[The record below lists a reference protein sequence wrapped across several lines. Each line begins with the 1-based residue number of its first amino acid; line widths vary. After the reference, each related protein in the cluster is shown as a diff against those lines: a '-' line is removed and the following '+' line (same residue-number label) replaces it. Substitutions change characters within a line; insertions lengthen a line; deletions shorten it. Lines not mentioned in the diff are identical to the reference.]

1 MTDDIAKGKQC
12 TVVLDRYGAD
22 GVAVGTGPDG
32 VEVHVAGALQ
42 GERAVVEIEH
52 VSQHRRQAWG
62 RIITLAEV
70 SAHRTRDHD
79 APGHRCGGCSWAH
92 LDEVAQ
98 REAKEARLQE
108 VVDACGGPARPMT
121 SPLVVPSPRMG
132 GYRNRGKYVLARKHG
147 QVVLGAYR
155 PRSHEVGSTLGCPVI
170 APAVD
175 ETARALASLMAHRK
189 WSIYDERQGR
199 GLLRYAGIRVNHRR
213 EVLVTL
219 VVSRLVDRPWKTL
232 VKGLRRQVEGLVG
245 LTLDVNPDPGNVLF
259 SGETEQIWG
268 SSELVD
274 RYGSAVVRL
283 TGQGFGQVNRDVA
296 TVMYEHAARATLAPL
311 PGRAGSSE
319 PPALVWDLFSGAGAL
334 TQTLARLASESGGS
348 SDILGVERDGA
359 AVHLADGAARSAGLT
374 NCHFQVGD
382 ANDLLFGDDQGDLPE
397 AVVLNPPRT
406 GCRSALL
413 SALVAQRIPR
423 VVYVSCSAETLIR
436 DLAILQKGGL
446 HLQTLQA
453 FDMLPMTPHLEFVAV
468 LER

>member
-1 MTDDIAKGKQC
+1 VTDDIAKGKQC

-22 GVAVGTGPDG
+22 GVAVGPGPDG
-32 VEVHVAGALQ
+32 VEVHVAGALR

-52 VSQHRRQAWG
+52 ISQHRRQAWG
-62 RIITLAEV
+62 RIISLAEA
-70 SAHRTRDHD
+70 SEHRTRDHD

-108 VVDACGGPARPMT
+108 VVDACGPPARGLT
-121 SPLVVPSPRMG
+121 SPLVAPSPRMG

-175 ETARALASLMAHRK
+175 ETARALATLLVHRK

-219 VVSRLVDRPWKTL
+219 VVSRLVDRPWKSL

-259 SGETEQIWG
+259 SGEIEQIWG
-268 SSELVD
+268 SAELVD
-274 RYGSAVVRL
+274 RYGPAVVRL

-296 TVMYEHAARATLAPL
+296 TVLYDHAATAALAPL
-311 PGRAGSSE
+311 PGRAES
-319 PPALVWDLFSGAGAL
+319 PALVWDLFSGAGAL
-334 TQTLARLASESGGS
+334 TQTLARRVVDFQGS
-348 SDILGVERDGA
+348 TDILGVERDEA
-359 AVHLADGAARSAGLT
+359 AVRLADGAARSAGLT
-374 NCHFQVGD
+374 NCHFQAGD
-382 ANDLLFGDDQGDLPE
+382 ANDLLSADHQGDLPE

-406 GCRSALL
+406 GCRPALL
-413 SALVAQRIPR
+413 AALVAQRIPR
-423 VVYVSCSAETLIR
+423 VVYVSCSVETLIR

-446 HLQTLQA
+446 RLQSLRG
-453 FDMLPMTPHLEFVAV
+453 FDMLPMTHHLELVAV

>member
-1 MTDDIAKGKQC
+1 MTDDIAKGKQY
-12 TVVLDRYGAD
+12 TVDFHGYGAD
-22 GVAVGTGPDG
+22 GLAVGTGPGG
-32 VEVHVAGALQ
+32 VEVYVAGAIE
-42 GERAVVEIEH
+42 GERAVVEIDH
-52 VSQHRRQAWG
+52 VSQHRRQAWAH
-62 RIITLAEV
+62 IIALEEA
-70 SAHRTRDHD
+70 SGHRTRDHD

-108 VVDACGGPARPMT
+108 VVDACGPPARPMT

-296 TVMYEHAARATLAPL
+296 TVLYDHAATATLAPL
-311 PGRAGSSE
+311 PGRAE
-319 PPALVWDLFSGAGAL
+319 PPAMVWDLFSGAGAL
-334 TQTLARLASESGGS
+334 TQTLARRVADSQGS
-348 SDILGVERDGA
+348 TDILGVERDEA

-374 NCHFQVGD
+374 NCHFQAGD
-382 ANDLLFGDDQGDLPE
+382 ANDLLLDDDQGNSPE

-406 GCRSALL
+406 GCRPALL

-446 HLQTLQA
+446 QLQTLQA

>member
-1 MTDDIAKGKQC
+1 VTDEIAKGKQC
-12 TVVLDRYGAD
+12 TVEFHGYGAD
-22 GVAVGTGPDG
+22 GLAVGIGPG
-32 VEVHVAGALQ
+32 EVEVHVAGGIG
-42 GERAVVEIEH
+42 GERARVQIEH
-52 VSQHRRQAWG
+52 VSQHHRQAWG
-62 RIITLAEV
+62 RIV
-70 SAHRTRDHD
+70 SMEEASPHRTRDHD

-98 REAKEARLQE
+98 REAKEARLQS
-108 VVDACGGPARPMT
+108 VVEACGPPARGMT
-121 SPLVVPSPRMG
+121 TPLVAPSPRQA

-175 ETARALASLMAHRK
+175 ETAQALATLLVHRK

-199 GLLRYAGIRVNHRR
+199 GLLRYVGIRVNHRR

-219 VVSRLVDRPWKTL
+219 VVSRLVERPWKKL
-232 VKGLRRQVEGLVG
+232 VSGLRPKVDRLVG

-259 SGETEQIWG
+259 TGETEQIWG

-274 RYGSAVVRL
+274 RYGPAVVRL

-296 TVMYEHAARATLAPL
+296 TLLYAHAAQATLAPL
-311 PGRAGSSE
+311 PGGAE
-319 PPALVWDLFSGAGAL
+319 PPARVWDLFCGAGAL
-334 TQTLARLASESGGS
+334 TQTLARLGTELQSGPGP
-348 SDILGVERDGA
+348 DILGVERDEA
-359 AVHLADGAARSAGLT
+359 AVRLAEGAARSAGLT
-374 NCHFQVGD
+374 NCRFEAGD
-382 ANDLLFGDDQGDLPE
+382 ANDLLSADDPGLLPE

-406 GCRSALL
+406 GCRPALL

-436 DLAILQKGGL
+436 DLAILQQGGL
-446 HLQTLQA
+446 KLQSLRA
-453 FDMLPMTPHLEFVAV
+453 FDMLPMTPHLELVAV